1 MKIQKLNTHHLHSF
15 TSHFQLFKLYSNFK
29 IIDKIQLNYS
39 LSVHYVQITVLGQ
52 WGAEGSGNGPQ
63 MILTSSQS
71 NRSKHK
77 AK

>member
-1 MKIQKLNTHHLHSF
+1 MKIQKLNTHHSL
-15 TSHFQLFKLYSNFK
+15 TSHFQLFKLYSNLK

-39 LSVHYVQITVLGQ
+39 LSVHYVQITVLGR
-52 WGAEGSGNGPQ
+52 GELGVVEMVGPQ